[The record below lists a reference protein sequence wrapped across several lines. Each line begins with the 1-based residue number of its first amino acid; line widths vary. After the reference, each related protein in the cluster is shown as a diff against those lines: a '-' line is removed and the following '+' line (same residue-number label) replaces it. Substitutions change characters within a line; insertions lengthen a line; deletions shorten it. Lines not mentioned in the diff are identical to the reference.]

1 VLQIT
6 RVLTATSTHI
16 PESDRVEGVD
26 YRHLRTLDIG
36 DQDLLASGLLANA
49 LSYIAEAEEKGEKV
63 LVHW

>member
-1 VLQIT
+1 
-6 RVLTATSTHI
+6 
-16 PESDRVEGVD
+16 VEGVD

-36 DQDLLASGLLANA
+36 DQDLLASGLLAGA